1 MVKSRRVFSLTAFL
15 IFMNLTYA
23 QLLKGNRN
31 FRNLLA
37 GQTVSELGNWFNFIA
52 GLGLVRLISDASP
65 AAAGILFACR
75 ILPFAVFSP
84 IAGTF
89 VDRFSRRQ
97 VMIFSDLTRGVFALM
112 FLFVTSAENLWIAY
126 LATVLISAV
135 GAFFEG
141 AKNAAT
147 PNLTGKEGLLA
158 GTALMFSSR
167 FLLMAV
173 GSALGGWAAAIF
185 GYEAAFII
193 NAVSFAVS
201 AYSVWLI
208 PEAEVSEEASKTLRG
223 DGAAMPAL
231 PTAAGAFTGA
241 QNQNVVET
249 KPPRKSFFTELKEGF
264 QYTVKNHFAL
274 TILIM
279 NIIWATGGGAIN
291 VIFERMG
298 GIVFVEKENW
308 NADLAVAM
316 LWTASGFGLFLGM
329 MVTRR
334 VADYLDSQN
343 SHTWFIG
350 WTLIVHGVL
359 FAAAAWMPSLLLYS
373 ILTFVSRAIVGVE
386 YAVQETLF
394 QRSLPDYI
402 RGRISTLDRGAE
414 LLIFG
419 LSSYAASLAMYK
431 ITPETLTI
439 ISGLLSA
446 SAGVVWFVRLKR
458 RQAINFQTGENLS
471 DA

>member
-1 MVKSRRVFSLTAFL
+1 MTKDN
-15 IFMNLTYA
+15 FMNLTYA

-31 FRNLLA
+31 FRNLLW
-37 GQTVSELGNWFNFIA
+37 GQVVSELGNWFNFIA
-52 GLGLVRLISDASP
+52 GLGLVRLVSDASP

-75 ILPFAVFSP
+75 LLPFAVFSP

-97 VMIFSDLTRGVFALM
+97 VMIWSDISRVLVALA
-112 FLFVTSAENLWIAY
+112 FLLVTNAENLWIAY
-126 LATVLISAV
+126 VATILMSMI

-167 FLLMAV
+167 FLLMAI

-185 GYEAAFII
+185 GYEIAFII
-193 NAVSFAVS
+193 NAASFAIS

-208 PEAEVSEEASKTLRG
+208 PEEATRERANYELQITN
-223 DGAAMPAL
+223 DEL
-231 PTAAGAFTGA
+231 P
-241 QNQNVVET
+241 
-249 KPPRKSFFTELKEGF
+249 KPPRDSFFTELKEGF
-264 QYTVKNHFAL
+264 RYTVENHFAL

-291 VIFERMG
+291 VVFERMG
-298 GIVFVEKENW
+298 GIVFAERENW
-308 NADLAVAM
+308 NPDIAVAI

-329 MVTRR
+329 MIAHRTAGFLDRR
-334 VADYLDSQN
+334 NKNTA
-343 SHTWFIG
+343 FIG

-359 FAAAAWMPSLLLYS
+359 FSVAGLMPNLWLFVFF
-373 ILTFVSRAIVGVE
+373 TFISRAIVGVE
-386 YAVQETLF
+386 YAVQETMF

-414 LLIFG
+414 MTIFG
-419 LSSYAASLAMYK
+419 LSSYLASLAMYK
-431 ITPETLTI
+431 ITPESLTI
-439 ISGLLSA
+439 ISGILSA
-446 SAGVVWFVRLKR
+446 SAGLVWFIRQRPTGTQAARL
-458 RQAINFQTGENLS
+458 
-471 DA
+471 